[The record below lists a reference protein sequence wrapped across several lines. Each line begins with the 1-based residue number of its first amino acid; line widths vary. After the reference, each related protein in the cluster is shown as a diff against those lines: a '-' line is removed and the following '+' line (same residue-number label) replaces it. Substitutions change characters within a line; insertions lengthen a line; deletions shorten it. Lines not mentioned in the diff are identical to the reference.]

1 MITKIFILNI
11 TKNIYFKM
19 VDLLT
24 FIIAVVQSLSCVWLF
39 VTTWA
44 VARQVSL
51 SFIIPWSLLKFM
63 SIEWAMLS
71 NHLILC
77 CPLLHFHSIFPSIR
91 VFSNDWAFA
100 LGGLSIG
107 ASASVFPMNIQ
118 GWFPLGLTGLISF
131 QSKGHIR
138 VFSSTT
144 IWKF

>member
-77 CPLLHFHSIFPSIR
+77 CPLLLLPSLFPSIR
-91 VFSNDWAFA
+91 TFSSESA
-100 LGGLSIG
+100 LCIRWPKYWSLSPCIY
-107 ASASVFPMNIQ
+107 SSSEYS
-118 GWFPLGLTGLISF
+118 GLISF
-131 QSKGHIR
+131 RINSFDFLAVQRIGR
-138 VFSSTT
+138 LTFV
-144 IWKF
+144 